1 MAKISLGDIQ
11 AVLGGVN
18 PIRIS
23 EYYSNAA
30 PGSIVK
36 FSNFRNIILN
46 PPQQTIFTGTY
57 ATLLSPNL
65 TSYTGYEWMTGC
77 SGTNLTRTGVSTF
90 DNIGSLGQNRV
101 TLMYY
106 PELILQAKA
115 GDTILF
121 KINISATSNY
131 PEIIIGKV
139 NYGTGY
145 ITLDLG
151 SIEIE
156 HTFDNGLNYT
166 FEITYIIPIETP
178 VGNYAIGA
186 ITHFNGN
193 GGFEYVSGNAYSLQI
208 IP

>member
-36 FSNFRNIILN
+36 ISDFRNIILN
-46 PPQQTIFTGTY
+46 PPVQTIFTGTY
-57 ATLLSPNL
+57 ATLLNPTVTPATN
-65 TSYTGYEWMTGC
+65 YEWMTGC

-90 DNIGSLGQNRV
+90 NNIGSLGINRV
-101 TLMYY
+101 TVKYY

-121 KINISATSNY
+121 KINVGATGEDK
-131 PEIIIGKV
+131 EIIIGKI
-139 NYGTGY
+139 NYGGGY
-145 ITLDLG
+145 IEIPLG
-151 SIEIE
+151 SK
-156 HTFDNGLNYT
+156 TFTHSIANGLRYT
-166 FEITYIIPIETP
+166 FEITYTIPIGTP
-178 VGNYAIGA
+178 TGNYAIGA
-186 ITHFNGN
+186 ITYYANDIDFI
-193 GGFEYVSGNAYSLQI
+193 SGNAYSLQI